1 MSNYTKVIIFIVILI
16 VFSAS
21 VIYLYNTESSV
32 NKIMPDISESIA
44 AGDSDYNE
52 AVDLLNDKN
61 YDESRN
67 KAISASNNFNKSIS
81 QLTSIKENFTSTT
94 DDVYKS
100 YVNTLLEELKL
111 KMNATDYLLESIDYF
126 ESYQNGTGNSYS
138 YEANELMN
146 DALEFQKVRNDL
158 VKDNPDLFK

>member
-1 MSNYTKVIIFIVILI
+1 
-16 VFSAS
+16 
-21 VIYLYNTESSV
+21 
-32 NKIMPDISESIA
+32 MPDISESIT

-67 KAISASNNFNKSIS
+67 KAISASNNFNKSFS
-81 QLTSIKENFTSTT
+81 QLSSIKDNFTSG
-94 DDVYKS
+94 DDEVYKS

-111 KMNATDYLLESIDYF
+111 KMNATDYLLESIDYYRNY
-126 ESYQNGTGNSYS
+126 ENSTGNSYS

-158 VKDNPDLFK
+158 VKDNPNLFK

>member
-16 VFSAS
+16 IFSVS
-21 VIYLYNTESSV
+21 VIYFYNTENSI
-32 NKIMPDISESIA
+32 NKVMPDISDSIVS
-44 AGDSDYNE
+44 GDSDYNE

-61 YDESRN
+61 YDESKN

-81 QLTSIKENFTSTT
+81 QLSGIKDNFTSNTN
-94 DDVYKS
+94 DVYKS

-111 KMNATDYLLESIDYF
+111 KMNATGDLLEAIDYYKN
-126 ESYQNGTGNSYS
+126 YQNSTGNSYA
-138 YEANELMN
+138 YEANEFMN
-146 DALEFQKVRNDL
+146 DALEFQNVRNGL

>member
-1 MSNYTKVIIFIVILI
+1 
-16 VFSAS
+16 
-21 VIYLYNTESSV
+21 
-32 NKIMPDISESIA
+32 ESIA
-44 AGDSDYNE
+44 TGDSDYNE

-81 QLTSIKENFTSTT
+81 QLTSIKDNFTSST

-111 KMNATDYLLESIDYF
+111 KLNATDYLMEAIDYF
-126 ESYQNGTGNSYS
+126 ENYQNSTGNSYA